1 VRLVHAAGMPA
12 SYYYCVGPHLC
23 VAVGW
28 PGKKETTSPVRMRV
42 FFFLVARRS
51 LVIVL
56 AMPVDDHYENTEG
69 QGIQGL
75 TDVGEVVEVVGRPRR

>member
-1 VRLVHAAGMPA
+1 
-12 SYYYCVGPHLC
+12 
-23 VAVGW
+23 
-28 PGKKETTSPVRMRV
+28 MRV